1 MGICDYDTGICKC
14 QSSFYGQAC
23 EYMACGGGLESPCN
37 GHGRCMSMSELA
49 LWAEDNGDATDYT
62 YGLDPN
68 NANTWDA
75 HRIFGCMCDV
85 GYSGYDCS
93 LR

>member
-1 MGICDYDTGICKC
+1 
-14 QSSFYGQAC
+14 
-23 EYMACGGGLESPCN
+23 
-37 GHGRCMSMSELA
+37 MSMSELA